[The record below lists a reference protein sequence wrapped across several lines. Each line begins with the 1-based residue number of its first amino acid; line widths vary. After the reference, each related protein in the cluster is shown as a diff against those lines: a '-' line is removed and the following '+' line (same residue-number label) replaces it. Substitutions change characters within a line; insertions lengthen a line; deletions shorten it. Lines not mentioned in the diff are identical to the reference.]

1 MQEFFK
7 GNENLSKAI
16 ADMADYVKTGDY
28 SKLRIIAQNA
38 NDDVTTYWLA
48 PADRQ
53 NEAKALY
60 NKLNDPDWLDC
71 CNFSEAKDALYD
83 AFRVLKVNF
92 DGVINHNDEL
102 TADYNLCTAP
112 DSMHPWAFKDMVP
125 DFDGDG
131 IGDDVEESYNNKILA
146 LIATGENMHITPDQI
161 NALKNYVEYNAA
173 CESLYNKGR
182 APLVSAY

>member
-1 MQEFFK
+1 MTEFFK
-7 GNENLSKAI
+7 GNENAAKAI
-16 ADMADYVKTGDY
+16 DGMMDYVKTGDY
-28 SKLRIIAQNA
+28 SKLHIIAQNA
-38 NDDVTTYWLA
+38 TDDVTTYWLA
-48 PADRQ
+48 PSDRQ

-60 NKLNDPDWLDC
+60 DMLNDPDWLDC
-71 CNFSEAKDALYD
+71 CNFSAAKDALYD
-83 AFRVLKVNF
+83 AFRVLKVNYA
-92 DGVINHNDEL
+92 GVINHNDEL

-146 LIATGENMHITPDQI
+146 LIETGENSQITPAQI
-161 NALKNYVEYNAA
+161 NALKNYAEYDAA

-182 APLVSAY
+182 APLVSSY